1 MKPFYEAIAWLVVH
15 IHSGLSHIF
24 GSGSG
29 AAWGLSIVLLT
40 VAMRLVLFPLFVK
53 QIKNQ
58 RAMQLLQ
65 PKMKE
70 LQTKYKNDKE
80 KLNQEM
86 MALWRE
92 HGANPLAGCLPL
104 ILQIPVFIALFR
116 VLNSLKPGCGSTS
129 PTCIT
134 VHGSQF
140 DHHYGISA
148 QLVASAANAKVFGV
162 PIFAAFNS
170 AQDTLSKVGA
180 HTTTVKI
187 VTAVMIVLMG
197 ASTFFTQRQLMA
209 RNKASGTQQSDQ
221 MQQTQKLMLY
231 VLPLTFAIFGYRF
244 PMGVLLYW
252 LTTNI
257 WSMGQQAVVIRR
269 MDVGGAAAAGPP
281 AGPSGPAPGAKPVRP
296 SAPSTP
302 SAPSA
307 PAAPAAS
314 PAASPGPSSAP
325 RPGGSNRRPAG
336 RNRRKRRGGRR

>member
-15 IHSGLSHIF
+15 LHSGLSHLF
-24 GSGSG
+24 GANSG

-40 VAMRLVLFPLFVK
+40 IAMRLVLFPLFVK

-70 LQTKYKNDKE
+70 LQAKYKNDKE

-86 MALWRE
+86 MALWKE
-92 HGANPLAGCLPL
+92 HGANPLSGCLP
-104 ILQIPVFIALFR
+104 IVVQIPVFIALFR
-116 VLNSLKPGCGSTS
+116 VLNSIKPGCGKNS

-134 VHGSQF
+134 VNGSQF
-140 DHHYGISA
+140 DHHYGISEH
-148 QLVASAANAKVFGV
+148 LVASAANAKVFGV
-162 PIFAAFNS
+162 PIFAAFNT

-180 HTTTVKI
+180 HSSTVKI

-197 ASTFFTQRQLMA
+197 ASTFYTQRQLMA
-209 RNKASGTQQSDQ
+209 RSKASGAQQSDQ

-231 VLPLTFAIFGYRF
+231 VLPLTFAFFGYRF
-244 PMGVLLYW
+244 PVGVLLYW

-257 WSMGQQAVVIRR
+257 WSMGQQAIVIRR
-269 MDVGGAAAAGPP
+269 MDVGTGGAATVPPGGPT
-281 AGPSGPAPGAKPVRP
+281 GPAPGAKPVRP
-296 SAPSTP
+296 SSPTP
-302 SAPSA
+302 
-307 PAAPAAS
+307 PAAS
-314 PAASPGPSSAP
+314 PAASPAGSTTP
-325 RPGGSNRRPAG
+325 RPGGANRRPAG